1 MYQQNPLLKTKAYL
15 NGAWCEGQSQQHYP
29 VLNPANEDII
39 ATIPD
44 MGAVDLAQ
52 AVTAA
57 EAAMPAW
64 QALTAKQR
72 SQILNKW
79 HDLILAHQDDLA
91 ELMTWECGKPLAES
105 RGEVA
110 YGASFVEWF
119 AEEGK
124 RIYGDVIPAH
134 AADKRLMTVKQPI
147 GICAAITPWNFPLA
161 MITRKCAPALAVGCA
176 MIVKPAEATPLT
188 ALALAELGAQAG
200 IPAGILNI
208 VTAAHG
214 AEVGAAMCAD
224 PRIRKLSFTGSTA
237 VGKILLRQS
246 ADNVKKL
253 SLELGGNAP
262 FIVFEDADIEAA
274 IAGAMASKYRNAG
287 QTCVCANRFFIHDAI
302 YDQFL
307 EKFSQAVGQLKIGN
321 GLDAGVT
328 QGPLITAAAVE
339 KIDGLLKDASAKGAK
354 IHQTGSVDSEK
365 GYFYAP
371 KIVTDVTEEM
381 DLFHQ
386 EIFGPVAPLYRF
398 RDEAEVIAQ
407 ANNTPY
413 GLAAYF
419 YSRDI
424 GRCLRVAEKLE
435 YGIVG
440 INEGIIS
447 TEVAPFGG
455 IKESGLGRE
464 GSKYGIDEYLELK
477 YMCLGGVSA

>member
-15 NGAWCEGQSQQHYP
+15 NGRWCQGQSQQCYP
-29 VLNPANEDII
+29 IVNPATEEVI

-44 MGAVDLAQ
+44 MGAADLAQ
-52 AVTAA
+52 AVAAA

-72 SQILNKW
+72 SQILKKW
-79 HDLILAHQDDLA
+79 YDLILAHQDDLA

-124 RIYGDVIPAH
+124 RTYGDVIPAH
-134 AADKRLMTVKQPI
+134 ATDKRLMTIKQPI
-147 GICAAITPWNFPLA
+147 GICGAITPWNFPLA

-176 MIVKPAEATPLT
+176 MIVKPAESTPLT

-214 AEVGAAMCAD
+214 AEIGAAMCEE

-274 IAGAMASKYRNAG
+274 LAGAMASKYRNAG
-287 QTCVCANRFFIHDAI
+287 QTCVCANRFFIHTDI
-302 YDQFL
+302 YDLFL
-307 EKFSQAVGQLKIGN
+307 EKFSQAVADLKIGN
-321 GLDAGVT
+321 GVDEGVT
-328 QGPLITAAAVE
+328 QGPLITPAAVE
-339 KIDGLLKDASAKGAK
+339 KIKGLLTDACAKGAK
-354 IHQTGSVDSEK
+354 IHQMSDVTTEK
-365 GYFYAP
+365 GYFYP
-371 KIVTDVTEEM
+371 PQIVTDVTAEM

-398 RDEAEVIAQ
+398 EDEAEVIKQ
-407 ANNTPY
+407 ANDTPY

-440 INEGIIS
+440 VNEGIIS

-477 YMCLGGVSA
+477 YMCLGSISA

>member
-15 NGAWCEGQSQQHYP
+15 NGAWCEGQSQQHYQI
-29 VLNPANEDII
+29 LNPANEDII

-52 AVTAA
+52 AVAAA

-72 SQILNKW
+72 SQILKKW
-79 HDLILAHQDDLA
+79 HDLILAHHDDLA

-262 FIVFEDADIEAA
+262 FIVFDDADIEAA

-339 KIDGLLKDASAKGAK
+339 KIDDLLKDASAKGAK
-354 IHQTGSVDSEK
+354 IHQTGSVESEK